1 MVRKVPKSRTCT
13 KCKSSKDNKNFTILL
28 KCDDSIGARGSTSY
42 QKLVSLFFLNTHIM
56 SKHAEIRRY
65 SLVIEKIRNG
75 QYPSFREIRD
85 FLHQQ
90 GFQVGDRTIQRDM
103 EQIRFEFGIEIKYNH
118 TRRGYFIDYENSVN
132 IESFFHFLE
141 IVNTAELLTQSLLES
156 KDALRHISFDTGG
169 GLKGIHNLKPLLR
182 AIREHRKIFFKHYNF
197 QTEKTTDYIVKPYL
211 LREYQN
217 RWYVVGIVEDTKKLR
232 IFGIDRITNLEVK
245 AETFACDQF
254 PNPVSLFDHT
264 IGLVFSQ
271 NTVQDVIL
279 SLTPTQGKYIKT
291 LPLHRSQEILI
302 DNAEECKIK
311 LHVIPNYELT
321 QEILRLGDTVK
332 VLEPEWLATEIRQI
346 LKNTLKQYK

>member
-1 MVRKVPKSRTCT
+1 
-13 KCKSSKDNKNFTILL
+13 
-28 KCDDSIGARGSTSY
+28 
-42 QKLVSLFFLNTHIM
+42 M

-103 EQIRFEFGIEIKYNH
+103 EQIRFEFGIELKYNH

-182 AIREHRKIFFKHYNF
+182 AVRERRQVSFLHYNF
-197 QTEKTTDYIVKPYL
+197 QTDKTTDYTVKPYL

-217 RWYVVGIVEDTKKLR
+217 RWYVVGVVRDTKKLR
-232 IFGIDRITNLEVK
+232 IFGIDRITDLEVK
-245 AETFACDQF
+245 AETFDPGLIPDPA
-254 PNPVSLFDHT
+254 SLFDHT
-264 IGLVFSQ
+264 IGLFLSQ
-271 NTVQDVIL
+271 NTLQTVVL
-279 SLTPTQGKYIKT
+279 SFTPTQGKYVKS
-291 LPLHRSQEILI
+291 LPLHKSQEILV
-302 DNAEECKIK
+302 DNGQECRIR
-311 LHVIPNYELT
+311 LYVIPNYELT

-346 LKNTLKQYK
+346 LKKTLKQYK